1 MPLLSV
7 TRCPAEFLL
16 NSSLVEAQE
25 PFLCCCTGRP
35 RDLWLCR
42 GAAVPLTGCTGWDPS
57 TELPFLCRP
66 FKSRAKCTDPSANK
80 CLVVDVDDEAV
91 LSLIAECEWDLSNPP
106 GSTSSSQKERE
117 ADFHSPQ
124 GTLLRPMKASR
135 SASPAL
141 RWSSLASRCTCAF

>member
-7 TRCPAEFLL
+7 TSCPAEFLL
-16 NSSLVEAQE
+16 NFSLAEAQG
-25 PFLCCCTGRP
+25 PFLCRCTGCPETCGCAGVRP
-35 RDLWLCR
+35 APHR
-42 GAAVPLTGCTGWDPS
+42 VCTGWGRS

-66 FKSRAKCTDPSANK
+66 FKSRAKCTDPSAKK

-106 GSTSSSQKERE
+106 GSTSSGQKERE
-117 ADFHSPQ
+117 ADFHSPP
-124 GTLLRPMKASR
+124 GTLLRPMKASG
-135 SASPAL
+135 SPSPAL